1 MKNQINDNQITFLIR
16 GRYCGIHPSSRN
28 SITFKLIRSL
38 EKFFPGS
45 NIFFSTWENYK
56 YNENLK
62 AQHPRIKLIFSKE
75 INDQSLEYGVGA
87 QKKKYKNSINS
98 QLLCISSGLSQVK
111 TKYVCIV
118 RSDFCF
124 NNNNLKSLY
133 QRHLKH
139 NYKSEFSLFEKPILI
154 PFWGSVNSYKNPFS
168 RSPNFP
174 FHPSDMFHFGLTKDL
189 KSYFDTPFMKNE
201 DLQYFLY
208 NPRGTSEI
216 LKIYDAGYLSRYLP
230 EQYIFVSFLKRIGIL
245 SQSEFINMEDRPE
258 KYKKLSHKLIVNN
271 FFMVNFRELGA
282 SIQTPTN
289 VRLLTLPNKYFN
301 GRAIILSS
309 LSFHF
314 SRYDFI
320 SRRIS
325 YQRKIILSL
334 KHMVLFLIECP
345 IGLIYKFKNS
355 ISFKSRLENLL
366 K

>member
-1 MKNQINDNQITFLIR
+1 MKDQINDNQITFLIR
-16 GRYCGIHPSSRN
+16 GRYCGTHPSSRE

-75 INDQSLEYGVGA
+75 INDQSLEYGVG
-87 QKKKYKNSINS
+87 
-98 QLLCISSGLSQVK
+98 
-111 TKYVCIV
+111 
-118 RSDFCF
+118 D
-124 NNNNLKSLY
+124 
-133 QRHLKH
+133 LKH
-139 NYKSEFSLFEKPILI
+139 NYKSEFSLFEKTILI

-208 NPRGTSEI
+208 NPRGTSKI
-216 LKIYDAGYLSRYLP
+216 LKIYDAGYLCRYLP

-289 VRLLTLPNKYFN
+289 VRLLTLPDKYFN
-301 GRAIILSS
+301 GRTIILSS